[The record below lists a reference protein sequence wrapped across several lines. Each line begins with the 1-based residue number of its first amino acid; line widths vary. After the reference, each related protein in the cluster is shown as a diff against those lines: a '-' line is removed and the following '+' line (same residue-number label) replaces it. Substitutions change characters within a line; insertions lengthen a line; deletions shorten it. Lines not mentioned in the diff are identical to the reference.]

1 MTLAV
6 PYIVPPHRHH
16 NATPVH
22 FFCAAGSVQF
32 LVVFAVGRGSAVLGL
47 QRQQPS
53 EQDGLS
59 ASLHSF
65 QSHQTLDVLC
75 ANEYANDFAGGHWT
89 TLRLFFLS
97 MAELGTVWI
106 VAVKVH
112 FSFFFIYIYLCPS

>member
-1 MTLAV
+1 M
-6 PYIVPPHRHH
+6 
-16 NATPVH
+16 
-22 FFCAAGSVQF
+22 QF

-53 EQDGLS
+53 EQDDLS

-75 ANEYANDFAGGHWT
+75 ANKYANDFAGGHWK

-97 MAELGTVWI
+97 MAELGQCG
-106 VAVKVH
+106 
-112 FSFFFIYIYLCPS
+112 L